1 MHMVSMYE
9 NYELYKAN
17 AARGDQRAIDMIGR
31 MQLIDACMRY
41 TPDQLLKIYKRNIGV
56 IDW

>member
-1 MHMVSMYE
+1 MVSMYE